1 MIVPRWARRF
11 TRLVQ
16 RGTEWSFRVS
26 EGWVRT
32 PSAVWFSEGVRRLS
46 RRAGLTVDRS
56 GAGSAAAGPGIF
68 ALSRR

>member
-1 MIVPRWARRF
+1 MIIPCWARRF

-32 PSAVWFSEGVRRLS
+32 PSASQVRTLFRRGTPAQSKGWPPEFNIKS
-46 RRAGLTVDRS
+46 RKPL
-56 GAGSAAAGPGIF
+56 F
-68 ALSRR
+68 LL